1 MGIGNHIGS
10 RVGNRLGRLGLSRRR
25 AGGLSAELL
34 AKFLFLWTGKY
45 DGDDLLSDLSTDVI
59 TVRGVEWFLPSLDE
73 LQAMYDQLYSYDI
86 GDFDGELYYWSS
98 SEYNATQAY
107 TIDFSANDQ
116 TAEAKSS
123 SSTLIRAC
131 RSFTAAVGTYSLRDE
146 GPAGGWIFHIDGT
159 TYYECY
165 PTDIGPFVW
174 SSTDDEAIGV
184 TARGTAIGTGA
195 GNTNAII
202 LQDADECAAE
212 ACNNLTPL
220 KDWLTKVIPDTTAAT
235 FTVPDNATYIA
246 ADVIEDAW
254 MTDLAP
260 GDESF
265 WFSNGTL
272 TPMDFEDLISS
283 NTSRTFIKYTDFA
296 PYEIS
301 AIGILK
307 ADAVLTEADKIEL
320 TRYFKLWTQYWGY
333 TMMDSGYMKDN
344 RILLEGFDD
353 VVIGTQTWKGA
364 NVSDNILNSRV
375 YDDDEDNRA
384 IYGGLYS
391 WDMIAAI
398 EALHPGYHVPT
409 NAEYGTLITFL
420 GGASIASGPLKDNS
434 LLYWDQPN
442 VGATNDSNFR
452 LLPGGIYDT
461 NMSDYQGL
469 GNSGYL
475 WTATEFDAANAYM
488 IGAYNVNATIT
499 NASLPKE
506 DFYAVRLIKD
516 AAP

>member
-1 MGIGNHIGS
+1 
-10 RVGNRLGRLGLSRRR
+10 
-25 AGGLSAELL
+25 
-34 AKFLFLWTGKY
+34 
-45 DGDDLLSDLSTDVI
+45 
-59 TVRGVEWFLPSLDE
+59 
-73 LQAMYDQLYSYDI
+73 
-86 GDFDGELYYWSS
+86 
-98 SEYNATQAY
+98 
-107 TIDFSANDQ
+107 
-116 TAEAKSS
+116 
-123 SSTLIRAC
+123 
-131 RSFTAAVGTYSLRDE
+131 
-146 GPAGGWIFHIDGT
+146 
-159 TYYECY
+159 
-165 PTDIGPFVW
+165 
-174 SSTDDEAIGV
+174 
-184 TARGTAIGTGA
+184 
-195 GNTNAII
+195 
-202 LQDADECAAE
+202 
-212 ACNNLTPL
+212 
-220 KDWLTKVIPDTTAAT
+220 
-235 FTVPDNATYIA
+235 
-246 ADVIEDAW
+246 